1 MSWSYNPS
9 QLAVNA
15 KDAVRLLIGDV
26 VSTDQQ
32 MQDEEIVYLGT
43 QRGSI
48 YGTAAECCRA
58 LSAKFSRSVDQ
69 QAGTSKVYY
78 SQMAKAYSV
87 KALEF
92 DVKASYSAMPYAGGI
107 SLSDKM
113 MQDLNTDR
121 VQPQF
126 TIGIMDNY
134 SPEAVGGNETEE
146 MPVST

>member
-32 MQDEEIVYLGT
+32 MQDEEIAYLGT
-43 QRGSI
+43 VRGSI

-58 LSAKFSRSVDQ
+58 LAAKFSRSVDQ
-69 QAGTSKVYY
+69 QAGTSKVYF

-87 KALEF
+87 KAIEF
-92 DVKASYSAMPYAGGI
+92 DVKASYSAMPFAGSI
-107 SLSDKM
+107 SISAKQAADM
-113 MQDLNTDR
+113 DIDR
-121 VQPQF
+121 VKPVF
-126 TIGIMDNY
+126 TIGMMDNET
-134 SPEAVGGNETEE
+134 PEISGDNETREK
-146 MPVST
+146 